1 MRALGSAARLGVAEP
16 LWAFI
21 SAKSGRAAQR
31 DIEDVWTA
39 IALHTTPGMPAYA
52 PHDRARCRRRRG
64 GRARYRLSSRTSN
77 ASMRARIIRARRT
90 SRKASSITSRKAS
103 SRSAYCLRQR
113 EGRCAGAEGPQLQ
126 EGEPLL
132 DHLRVGLTE
141 LISALRRGHQSAKSE
156 GERQCPK
163 KEIRPL

>member
-39 IALHTTPGMPAYA
+39 IVLHTTPGMPEHTRPTIALVAAGVEVDVLGIAYHHA
-52 PHDRARCRRRRG
+52 QATRAC
-64 GRARYRLSSRTSN
+64 
-77 ASMRARIIRARRT
+77 ARIIRASRT

-132 DHLRVGLTE
+132 DHPRLGLTE
-141 LISALRRGHQSAKSE
+141 LISALKRGHQSAKSE